1 MPYVDRMQKVQSK
14 QINAVKKGCRNIQR
28 VNHNVNIK
36 KNSTCIFHK
45 LYHCT
50 LIGTKFSCSHKRTG
64 GEGLSAK
71 DSMAKEYFADNAR
84 FADLCNNVLYGGREV
99 ILPENLK
106 ERDTTEV
113 LTALGLD
120 KKTIAMQKMRDIFK
134 NASIKYTGKSYVVLI
149 GVENQSDIHYAIPV
163 KNMFYDVMAYG
174 NQVKETAKKHR
185 KEKDTATSDEF
196 LSGFTKEDKLI
207 PVITI
212 TVYLGTKEWDG
223 PRRLSDMFG
232 EVDEEL
238 LPFIPDYRIN
248 LLAPREITDFT
259 RFRTS
264 IRQLFEVLKNA
275 YDKEKMQEVLQ
286 NDEKFSKVDRET
298 VEAINLFAGTDI
310 DIDEKE
316 EVIDM
321 CKAWEEQKN
330 EGREL
335 GERQKIISQIVK
347 KLQKDKSVAEIAD
360 DLEEKEEVI
369 APIYEAAL
377 SMKPDY
383 DVEKIYEL
391 LEKNK
396 KLA

>member
-1 MPYVDRMQKVQSK
+1 
-14 QINAVKKGCRNIQR
+14 
-28 VNHNVNIK
+28 
-36 KNSTCIFHK
+36 
-45 LYHCT
+45 
-50 LIGTKFSCSHKRTG
+50 
-64 GEGLSAK
+64 
-71 DSMAKEYFADNAR
+71 MAPK
-84 FADLCNNVLYGGREV
+84 
-99 ILPENLK
+99 
-106 ERDTTEV
+106 
-113 LTALGLD
+113 
-120 KKTIAMQKMRDIFK
+120 
-134 NASIKYTGKSYVVLI
+134 
-149 GVENQSDIHYAIPV
+149 
-163 KNMFYDVMAYG
+163 
-174 NQVKETAKKHR
+174 
-185 KEKDTATSDEF
+185 
-196 LSGFTKEDKLI
+196 
-207 PVITI
+207 
-212 TVYLGTKEWDG
+212 
-223 PRRLSDMFG
+223 
-232 EVDEEL
+232 
-238 LPFIPDYRIN
+238 
-248 LLAPREITDFT
+248 EITDFT
-259 RFRTS
+259 GFRTS
-264 IRQLFEVLKNA
+264 IRQLFEVLQNA

-321 CKAWEEQKN
+321 CKAWEDQKN
-330 EGREL
+330 EGREERREL

>member
-1 MPYVDRMQKVQSK
+1 M
-14 QINAVKKGCRNIQR
+14 
-28 VNHNVNIK
+28 
-36 KNSTCIFHK
+36 
-45 LYHCT
+45 
-50 LIGTKFSCSHKRTG
+50 
-64 GEGLSAK
+64 SAK

-84 FADLCNNVLYGGREV
+84 FADLCNNILYGGREV

-120 KKTIAMQKMRDIFK
+120 KKTIAMQKLRDIFK

-185 KEKDTATSDEF
+185 REKDTATSDEF

-223 PRRLSDMFG
+223 PRKLSDMFG
-232 EVDEEL
+232 DVDEEL

-259 RFRTS
+259 GFRTS

-275 YDKEKMQEVLQ
+275 YDKEKMQEVL
-286 NDEKFSKVDRET
+286 
-298 VEAINLFAGTDI
+298 
-310 DIDEKE
+310 
-316 EVIDM
+316 
-321 CKAWEEQKN
+321 
-330 EGREL
+330 
-335 GERQKIISQIVK
+335 
-347 KLQKDKSVAEIAD
+347 
-360 DLEEKEEVI
+360 
-369 APIYEAAL
+369 EAAKGKLLIFVTHRL
-377 SMKPDY
+377 SFARQADQILYLKNGMIAEHGTHEELMEKGGDY
-383 DVEKIYEL
+383 CRMFTTQRRQYFAQEGENDAV
-391 LEKNK
+391 
-396 KLA
+396 

>member
-1 MPYVDRMQKVQSK
+1 MYAHWHQIFLLTQENRRRRIERKGLNGKGILCRQCQVCGSVQ
-14 QINAVKKGCRNIQR
+14 Q
-28 VNHNVNIK
+28 
-36 KNSTCIFHK
+36 
-45 LYHCT
+45 L
-50 LIGTKFSCSHKRTG
+50 
-64 GEGLSAK
+64 
-71 DSMAKEYFADNAR
+71 
-84 FADLCNNVLYGGREV
+84 
-99 ILPENLK
+99 
-106 ERDTTEV
+106 
-113 LTALGLD
+113 
-120 KKTIAMQKMRDIFK
+120 
-134 NASIKYTGKSYVVLI
+134 
-149 GVENQSDIHYAIPV
+149 

-185 KEKDTATSDEF
+185 KDKDTTTSDEF

-212 TVYLGTKEWDG
+212 TVYLGTMEWDG
-223 PRRLSDMFG
+223 PRKLSDMFG
-232 EVDEEL
+232 DVDEEL
-238 LPFIPDYRIN
+238 MPFIPDYRIN

-259 RFRTS
+259 GFRTS

-286 NDEKFSKVDRET
+286 NDEKFSRVDRET

-310 DIDEKE
+310 DIDEKD

-335 GERQKIISQIVK
+335 GERQKIISLIVK
-347 KLQKDKSVAEIAD
+347 KLQKNKSVAEIAD

>member
-1 MPYVDRMQKVQSK
+1 M
-14 QINAVKKGCRNIQR
+14 
-28 VNHNVNIK
+28 
-36 KNSTCIFHK
+36 
-45 LYHCT
+45 
-50 LIGTKFSCSHKRTG
+50 
-64 GEGLSAK
+64 
-71 DSMAKEYFADNAR
+71 
-84 FADLCNNVLYGGREV
+84 
-99 ILPENLK
+99 
-106 ERDTTEV
+106 
-113 LTALGLD
+113 
-120 KKTIAMQKMRDIFK
+120 
-134 NASIKYTGKSYVVLI
+134 
-149 GVENQSDIHYAIPV
+149 
-163 KNMFYDVMAYG
+163 
-174 NQVKETAKKHR
+174 
-185 KEKDTATSDEF
+185 
-196 LSGFTKEDKLI
+196 
-207 PVITI
+207 ITI

-223 PRRLSDMFG
+223 PRKLSDMFG
-232 EVDEEL
+232 DVDEEL

-259 RFRTS
+259 GFRTS
-264 IRQLFEVLKNA
+264 IRQLFEVLKNS

-310 DIDEKE
+310 DIDGKE

-321 CKAWEEQKN
+321 CKAWEDQKN
-330 EGREL
+330 EGRELGREEGREEGREL

>member
-1 MPYVDRMQKVQSK
+1 MYAHWHQIFLLTQENRRRRIERKGLNGKGILCRQCQVCGSVQ
-14 QINAVKKGCRNIQR
+14 Q
-28 VNHNVNIK
+28 
-36 KNSTCIFHK
+36 
-45 LYHCT
+45 L
-50 LIGTKFSCSHKRTG
+50 
-64 GEGLSAK
+64 
-71 DSMAKEYFADNAR
+71 
-84 FADLCNNVLYGGREV
+84 
-99 ILPENLK
+99 
-106 ERDTTEV
+106 
-113 LTALGLD
+113 
-120 KKTIAMQKMRDIFK
+120 
-134 NASIKYTGKSYVVLI
+134 
-149 GVENQSDIHYAIPV
+149 

-185 KEKDTATSDEF
+185 KDKDTTTSDEF

-223 PRRLSDMFG
+223 PRKLSDMFG
-232 EVDEEL
+232 DVDEEL

-259 RFRTS
+259 GFRTS

-286 NDEKFSKVDRET
+286 NDEKFSRVDRET

-335 GERQKIISQIVK
+335 GERQKIISLVVK